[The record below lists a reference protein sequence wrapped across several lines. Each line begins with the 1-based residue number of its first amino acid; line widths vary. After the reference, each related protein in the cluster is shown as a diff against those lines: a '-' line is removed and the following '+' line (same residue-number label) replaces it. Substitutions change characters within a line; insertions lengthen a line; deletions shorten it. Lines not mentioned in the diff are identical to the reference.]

1 MNQQIKSR
9 IEAVINNVNQLP
21 SMPDVIAKLLRMVN
35 KEDFSFKEIA
45 EEISKDQSMTTNILK
60 LCNSAYFSKGNVI
73 TSVEK
78 GIITLGLNEI
88 KEIIMIV
95 SAKPLL
101 DKSLL
106 GYEMDKGALWEQGV
120 LVAEVAKM
128 IAEGTGRKDVAD
140 VVFTGGIIHNIG
152 KVVIALFV
160 HNTYAD
166 IMDLVLKDGIPFS
179 KAEHEVMGYS
189 HEEIGERIIS
199 KWNFPQVLRSIVRYY
214 SDPLAAPEEDQYE
227 VSVVHIA
234 NGLCRMAGVG
244 LGKDGLY
251 HNIEEDALKKVKLNP
266 NDMGKI
272 FASIPEIIAK
282 SREIML

>member
-1 MNQQIKSR
+1 MNQQIKLR

-21 SMPDVIAKLLRMVN
+21 SMPAVIAKLLRMVN

-45 EEISKDQSMTTNILK
+45 EEISKDQSMTANILK

-95 SAKPLL
+95 SAKPLME
-101 DKSLL
+101 KSLL
-106 GYEMDKGALWEQGV
+106 GYEMEKGALWEQGV
-120 LVAEVAKM
+120 VVAEVSKR
-128 IAEGTGRKDVAD
+128 IAEVTGRKDVAD
-140 VVFTGGIIHNIG
+140 VVFTGGIIHNVG

-166 IMDLVLKDGIPFS
+166 IMALVEKDGISFS
-179 KAEHEVMGYS
+179 KAEHDVMGYS
-189 HEEIGERIIS
+189 HEEIGEKILT
-199 KWNFPQVLRSIVRYY
+199 KWNFPQILKSIVRYY
-214 SDPLAAPEEDQYE
+214 KDPMSAPEEDQYE

-234 NGLCRMAGVG
+234 NGLALMAGVG
-244 LGKDGLY
+244 IGKDGLY
-251 HNIEEDALKKVKLNP
+251 HNIEEEAVKKVNLSP
-266 NDMGKI
+266 DDMGKI
-272 FASIPEIIAK
+272 FTTIPEMIAK
-282 SREIML
+282 SREIM